1 MKNNLA
7 LLWDIDGTL
16 LTTNGLGKAPLL
28 EAIKIHTGIDTNYG
42 IIATAGFTDHQIVQ
56 TILENC
62 GLAYH
67 VTGELISQILDSY
80 VAIYSKLIPSG
91 QITVLNNSDQIL
103 DKISTNDRT
112 SNWICT
118 GNISSGAQL
127 KLKAAR
133 LEKFFS
139 STRFFCSE
147 RLESRSFIVK
157 RAVDAAIAHDLI
169 PIVIGDTEYDV
180 FAAREAGIQCIAVE
194 SENYPIQKL
203 IESEPKAILNLGWNF
218 DQLMKVIYGD

>member
-1 MKNNLA
+1 MRNNLA

-28 EAIKIHTGIDTNYG
+28 ESIKIHTGIDTNYE
-42 IIATAGFTDHQIVQ
+42 IVESAGLTDHQIVH
-56 TILENC
+56 TILEKC
-62 GLAYH
+62 GPGIH
-67 VTGELISQILDSY
+67 VSGDLISQVLDSY
-80 VAIYSKLIPSG
+80 IRMYSKMIPSE
-91 QITVLNNSDQIL
+91 QIVVLNDSKRVL
-103 DKISTNDRT
+103 EEISTHAEI

-133 LEKFFS
+133 LEDYFS
-139 STRFFCSE
+139 GTRLFCSE
-147 RLESRSFIVK
+147 RVEPRSSIVK
-157 RAVDAAIAHDLI
+157 RAVDEARALNLI
-169 PIVIGDTEYDV
+169 PIVIGDTEHDV

-194 SENYPIQKL
+194 SELYPIQKL

-218 DQLMKVIYGD
+218 SQLMEVIHGD